1 MLTISAA
8 KLAKAL
14 STAKRFVPS
23 NAITP
28 ILENFRL
35 TTDAKAGKLQIRAA
49 DMGASLDLYVACAVG
64 ADMDVCI
71 PANRL
76 SGLIDLLAKENT
88 TQNIVIK
95 ADGPFGVHVLYDRNG
110 KTAIAGQDP
119 NEWLRQNQEKS
130 ISVLTVDAE
139 TLAGMLG
146 NALLFCAPCEAR
158 EPFMD
163 KVTFYSEGDS
173 LFVAAL
179 TPNAAVLYIDKFDA
193 YAIDGVFRTYVPD
206 YGVKR
211 ILDVLRLGQEKDVYS
226 LSLHPTAVR
235 LQWLDSEGA
244 ILASV
249 FVRISSTAIAD
260 DAKPFYA
267 GHVAGGKKAAFTF
280 SLPETSFIVQRCNM
294 MSPNYGVEAGA
305 NVTHIAPK
313 GKKVTL
319 YASDSASSNSI
330 YEEMGGGEV
339 LHKFAEVCLSGGLLT
354 KCLSVFDNVPLT
366 ASLVD
371 FGPNRPP
378 MISIAPE
385 SGYPSIYIAQV
396 LPPPTA

>member
-1 MLTISAA
+1 MFTISAA

-23 NAITP
+23 NAILP

-35 TTDAKAGKLQIRAA
+35 TADAKSSKLQIRAA
-49 DMGASLDLYVACAVG
+49 DMGASLYLYVPCAVG

-88 TQNIVIK
+88 NQNIVIK

-119 NEWLRQNQEKS
+119 KDWPTQNQENP
-130 ISVLTVDAE
+130 ISSLTVEAE
-139 TLAGMLG
+139 LFANTLS
-146 NALLFCAPCEAR
+146 NALVFCDPHNQLRPFFECVTLFS
-158 EPFMD
+158 D
-163 KVTFYSEGDS
+163 GDDF
-173 LFVAAL
+173 FVASA
-179 TPNAAVLYIDKFDA
+179 TSATLYRDKFQG
-193 YAIDGVFRTYVPD
+193 IEGMEGVFRTYVPD
-206 YGVKR
+206 YCVKR
-211 ILDVLRLGQEKDVYS
+211 MLDVLRLGQEGDFYKLFLYSNGISLVRFDKDGN
-226 LSLHPTAVR
+226 T
-235 LQWLDSEGA
+235 
-244 ILASV
+244 LASV
-249 FVRISSTAIAD
+249 AARINTETIGED
-260 DAKPFYA
+260 DKPFYA
-267 GHVAGGKKAAFTF
+267 PHISAGRTEAFTF

-294 MSPNYGVEAGA
+294 MSPNYGVEADA
-305 NVTHIAPK
+305 NITHIAPK

-319 YASDSASSNSI
+319 YASDSASNNSI
-330 YEEMGGGEV
+330 YEEMEGGQA
-339 LHKFAEVCLSGGLLT
+339 LHKFAEVSLSGALLT
-354 KCLSVFDNVPLT
+354 KSLSVFDNVPLT

-385 SGYPSIYIAQV
+385 SGFPSIYIAQV
-396 LPPPTA
+396 MPPPAA